1 MNIKIPTLKDY
12 EAINNLAI
20 QVHELHVTWRPD
32 LFNSVKNVIT
42 KEELEEMIEN
52 KEIYVSIIDNKIVGY
67 IIFYIVEKRNQPPKF
82 RYRKQLN
89 IDAMCVD
96 KYYRGKGIG
105 TKLLNFAKNIG
116 IENNCTDIYLTV
128 NEENINAI
136 KTYEKFGMK
145 VKNIAYSIQ
154 LNKKDGNK
162 DE

>member
-32 LFNSVKNVIT
+32 LFNSVQNVIT

-67 IIFYIVEKRNQPPKF
+67 IIFGIVEKKNQNPKF

-96 KYYRGKGIG
+96 KGYRGRGIG
-105 TKLLNFAKNIG
+105 TELLNHAKNIA
-116 IENNCTDIYLTV
+116 IENNCTDMYLTV
-128 NEENINAI
+128 NEENTNAI
-136 KTYEKFGMK
+136 KTYERFGMK
-145 VKNIAYSIQ
+145 VKNIAYSMQ
-154 LNKKDGNK
+154 VNNKEYNQK
-162 DE
+162 